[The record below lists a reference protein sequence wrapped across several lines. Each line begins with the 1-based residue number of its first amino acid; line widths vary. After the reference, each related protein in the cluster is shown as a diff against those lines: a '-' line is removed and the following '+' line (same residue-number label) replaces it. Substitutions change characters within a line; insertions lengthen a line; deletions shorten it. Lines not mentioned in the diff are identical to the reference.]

1 MKKIILL
8 ILALILSLSPLAVI
22 PTAAEEATETEG
34 ESIINHIAI
43 KSEEDFLAMEP
54 NGAYYL
60 ANDITISSS
69 YENEFSGTL
78 HGNDNKIK
86 FSNNATPFKK
96 LKGATIIG
104 LTVIGSITVNNNE
117 NRGGIAN
124 EGSAS
129 FKNVTSDVE
138 ISTTNSFTS
147 LSKSIGGF
155 IGYVDATS
163 SFVNCTNKGDLNILS
178 QQDGSTEVMGNLSG
192 VGGFVGSVFVTD
204 TSSVITIENCNNNA
218 EVYSTQYALSAG
230 GFIGYASNASI
241 IMTNCVNTK
250 AVTGSAYYNDPSQHH
265 KGVAGILGTV
275 EANANPDAKIVLTN
289 VENQGNVRGID
300 ELTMTGG
307 IIGML
312 RDCANVTLYGCKNS
326 GSISCERS
334 IWEGGAG
341 IIAFVSGSTKAE
353 ITFIECSNSGH
364 VKAFEAGGLLG
375 FVQNTVPSST
385 FNFERCFNIGTI
397 EATSMYAGGM
407 IGQISTIGGKLN
419 ISNCVNTGHIE
430 VLKNTGGGAG
440 GIVGFIEK
448 LEYSTISHCVN
459 TGSIRCN
466 NNTYTQVGYYCA
478 AGIISRFC
486 ESPATVSS
494 CVNAGATSHAAVS
507 QNNVAICYNYEPLG
521 HSIALNVYLNGTG
534 NGNIGARG
542 FDFYIIAESAA
553 IAITSGYAESD
564 YHSAYGVD
572 AAYTETKKATTT
584 SELGNAAIRLLTK
597 INELQTNEEYLAALK
612 QEKLAKLGEKIF
624 YTSYRYDA
632 ECYKNYSKAFDDIV
646 LAITSAEDVD
656 TLLNEINV
664 QDMLAEANALL
675 TLNTEV
681 ESPDVTDETEAPT
694 VTDVTEGTDTEQT
707 TPATDEQVA
716 KTGCK
721 SVVASSTAIL
731 LSATVICGA
740 LVKRKKED

>member
-8 ILALILSLSPLAVI
+8 FLALILSLSPLAVI
-22 PTAAEEATETEG
+22 PTAAEEATEAEG
-34 ESIINHIAI
+34 ESIINHIPI

-60 ANDITISSS
+60 ANDIIVSSS
-69 YENEFSGTL
+69 YASEFSGTL
-78 HGNDNKIK
+78 YGNGNKIK
-86 FSNNATPFKK
+86 ISNNATPFKK
-96 LKGATIIG
+96 LKDATISS
-104 LTVIGSITVNNNE
+104 LTVSGSIILGANE
-117 NRGGIAN
+117 TRGGIAN

-129 FKNVTSDVE
+129 FTNVTSDVE
-138 ISTTNSFTS
+138 ITTLAALTSFA
-147 LSKSIGGF
+147 KSVGGF
-155 IGYVDATS
+155 IGFADATTEFTNCSNTGSLSILTQTPIS
-163 SFVNCTNKGDLNILS
+163 SNVVDGFGGFIGSAFVNDKEIVVSFNNCKNNAEIYSTQYGLS
-178 QQDGSTEVMGNLSG
+178 
-192 VGGFVGSVFVTD
+192 VGGFVGHTSNVSINMTD
-204 TSSVITIENCNNNA
+204 CANLKN
-218 EVYSTQYALSAG
+218 
-230 GFIGYASNASI
+230 
-241 IMTNCVNTK
+241 
-250 AVTGSAYYNDPSQHH
+250 VTGSAYYNAPTEYH

-375 FVQNTVPSST
+375 FVHDAVPSST

-397 EATSMYAGGM
+397 ESTSMYAGGM

-440 GIVGFIEK
+440 GIVGFIDR

-681 ESPDVTDETEAPT
+681 ESPDVTDETEAPIVT
-694 VTDVTEGTDTEQT
+694 DVTDVTEGTDTEQT

-721 SVVASSTAIL
+721 SVVASSAAIL
-731 LSATVICGA
+731 LSSTVICGA